1 MKLNIK
7 EELLKTFILSML
19 ICIFIL
25 FGCTVTHYNYEF
37 IEEEVSLQQWSESS
51 NAKKGY
57 IFVSGMMNTVMAA
70 NITQKM
76 IELDTKESI
85 ERIRLI
91 MNTNGGQI
99 SAFRS
104 IVNSITMLQK
114 PVDVI
119 NFGSCYSACVGVY
132 AIASGRRYAFSK
144 TDFMVHRPSNDS
156 RADGIEDAINY
167 ETEIYESLLKS
178 KANLPEKWFPLSKK
192 QFYFSAEEAVGYS
205 LVDEIITKLP

>member
-1 MKLNIK
+1 
-7 EELLKTFILSML
+7 ML

-91 MNTNGGQI
+91 MNTNGGQT

-144 TDFMVHRPSNDS
+144 TDFMVHRPSSDL
-156 RADGIEDAINY
+156 RADGVEDAINY